1 MGLAESKVSTFVSS
15 TSTSEY
21 NKSVEEESQELF
33 LKNGEICE
41 TESVD
46 RKFNDIC
53 NDTQGNNSMKKQTI
67 SWKTVGATNKP
78 SKTYYLVDDSFEC
91 TPPSSSKN
99 NSKVFSD
106 NSHNNQPKKQL
117 PISQLVKQPL
127 VSKISLTDTNTYN
140 MDLSNNKCQAL
151 TKNLTK
157 TPHCSQTF
165 SANNINSE
173 IYDKWSDTL
182 EKHSRQCLLNR
193 KCGPQSNLLSSE
205 KTGLLQQ
212 DMIEF

>member
-1 MGLAESKVSTFVSS
+1 MGLAESKVSTFISS

-33 LKNGEICE
+33 LKNGVICE
-41 TESVD
+41 TELVD
-46 RKFNDIC
+46 RKCNDIC
-53 NDTQGNNSMKKQTI
+53 DDNQGNNSMKKQII
-67 SWKTVGATNKP
+67 SWKTVGATNRP

-91 TPPSSSKN
+91 TPSSSLKN
-99 NSKVFSD
+99 NSKVASD

-117 PISQLVKQPL
+117 PISQLVKQPP

-140 MDLSNNKCQAL
+140 MNLSNNKCQAL

-157 TPHCSQTF
+157 TPHCLQTF
-165 SANNINSE
+165 PANNINSE

-182 EKHSRQCLLNR
+182 EKHSCQCLLDR

-212 DMIEF
+212 DIIEF

>member
-41 TESVD
+41 AELVN

-53 NDTQGNNSMKKQTI
+53 NDNQGNNSLKKQTI
-67 SWKTVGATNKP
+67 SWKTVGATSKP
-78 SKTYYLVDDSFEC
+78 SKTYYLVYDSFEC

-127 VSKISLTDTNTYN
+127 VSKISLTDTNTDN

-165 SANNINSE
+165 SANNC
-173 IYDKWSDTL
+173 
-182 EKHSRQCLLNR
+182 R
-193 KCGPQSNLLSSE
+193 
-205 KTGLLQQ
+205 
-212 DMIEF
+212 